1 MMLPHDVQQMTPP
14 ERAETFQ
21 RLLVRRYG
29 AHGIWT
35 GFADEFQIHR
45 VTAQRWLDK
54 PENIPIAVILALEA
68 LAETQE
74 ERERHIGDV
83 LAREFAQ
90 NADWIASSATSL
102 GQAVRLLQEQSDVL
116 LRLLAPVSRR

>member
-1 MMLPHDVQQMTPP
+1 MMQPIDVQQMTLP
-14 ERAETFQ
+14 ERAEALQ

-35 GFADEFQIHR
+35 GFAEEFQVHR

-54 PENIPIAVILALEA
+54 PENIPIAVLLALEA

-74 ERERHIGDV
+74 ARERHVGDV

-102 GQAVRLLQEQSDVL
+102 DQSVRLLQKQSDAL
-116 LRLLAPVSRR
+116 LRLLAPVSRK